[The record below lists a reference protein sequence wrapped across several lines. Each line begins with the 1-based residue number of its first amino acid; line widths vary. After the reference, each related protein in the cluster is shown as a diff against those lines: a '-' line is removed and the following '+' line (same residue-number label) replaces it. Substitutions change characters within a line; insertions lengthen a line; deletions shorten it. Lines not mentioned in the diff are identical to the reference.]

1 MDKASIIKDAI
12 NYIQELHDLE
22 RRMQAEIAHL
32 ELESSGSLRKG
43 IYEMELEDLPLLLR
57 SKKKKVE
64 DDRFY
69 DASPIELLE
78 LRVAYMREKTVYV
91 SLTCGKRSDTMVR
104 LCEMFESLKLKVI
117 TANMTTV
124 SGRLLITVFV
134 QAEKEEEEEL
144 RNRIEAGIAAL
155 NDPHSPM
162 SI

>member
-32 ELESSGSLRKG
+32 ELSSLRKG

-78 LRVAYMREKTVYV
+78 VIWFRQLRVAYMREKTVYV

-134 QAEKEEEEEL
+134 QVSSLFKSFFFLLSLFEK
-144 RNRIEAGIAAL
+144 
-155 NDPHSPM
+155 
-162 SI
+162 